1 MPKKKGD
8 INMDKS
14 IALQQSVMEDVVSL
28 MGDNEAMKKL
38 QKYLRKLISEN
49 EKEMSKSE
57 KAEVLDDIRQG
68 LIEVR
73 LVKKGKLNS
82 RPVEE
87 LLNEL

>member
-1 MPKKKGD
+1 
-8 INMDKS
+8 MDKS
-14 IALQQSVMEDVVSL
+14 IALQQSVMQDVVSL

>member
-1 MPKKKGD
+1 
-8 INMDKS
+8 MDKS

>member
-1 MPKKKGD
+1 
-8 INMDKS
+8 MDKS

-49 EKEMSKSE
+49 KKEMSKSE

>member
-1 MPKKKGD
+1 
-8 INMDKS
+8 MDKS
-14 IALQQSVMEDVVSL
+14 IALQQSVMQDVVSL

-49 EKEMSKSE
+49 KKEMSKSE

-73 LVKKGKLNS
+73 DARKTGVKLQQAKDFLYEIRG
-82 RPVEE
+82 
-87 LLNEL
+87 

>member
-1 MPKKKGD
+1 
-8 INMDKS
+8 MDKS
-14 IALQQSVMEDVVSL
+14 IALQQSVMQDVVSL

-49 EKEMSKSE
+49 KKEMSKSE